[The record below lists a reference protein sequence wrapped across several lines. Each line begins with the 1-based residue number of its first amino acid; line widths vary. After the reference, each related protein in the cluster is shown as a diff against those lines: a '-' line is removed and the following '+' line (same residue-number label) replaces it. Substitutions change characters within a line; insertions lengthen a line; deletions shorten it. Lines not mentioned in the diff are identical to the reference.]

1 MTPLIA
7 SVVLEVSI
15 HKALDYVIPQELVSH
30 VKRGVCVEVPLRGK
44 TCRGFVVEVKTES
57 AVTNLLP
64 IERVISSGPLLTED
78 LFMLAL
84 FIAKYYVCPLGRVIK
99 TMLPAGVRKNTQ
111 LKEQYSVVRI
121 LSKEE
126 LRSHCIDLLT
136 KAPQQAAILEVMLQ
150 VKKDILLSELL
161 EKANAQASSV
171 KSLVEKGL
179 LLLDRVRASNSLL
192 QGEEYFT
199 TKPKTLREEQKQ
211 ALHAI
216 SSSLDSGKFQCHLL
230 FGVTG
235 SGKTEVYLQAI
246 EKALQL
252 KKGVIMLVPEI
263 SLTEQTI
270 HRFKSRFSEHI
281 AVIHHRISDGEKREA
296 WENILEGKA
305 PIVIGARSAVFCPM
319 PNLGLIIVDE
329 EHEQSYKS
337 EESPCYNAKDVA
349 IMRAKFANATCVLGS
364 ATPSLETYHNALS
377 GKYTLSKL
385 TNRGE
390 NQTLAQVRL
399 VDMKHEIEKAKRFTL
414 FSDLLLSNLEKRK
427 AKGEQAILFLN
438 RRGYHTVLLCQSCMQ
453 PIKCPHCDVK
463 LAFHKSELY
472 ISCHLCGLKAK
483 PPHNCPSCK
492 AESMIK
498 YSGIG
503 TEKVE
508 AMLRGIFPN
517 LRTMRVDADT
527 TRHKGS
533 LERMLQ
539 EFRSGKVDVLI
550 GTQMI
555 AKGLHFPEVTLVGVL
570 NADSTLHI
578 PDFRA
583 QESVFQLITQGAGR
597 AGRGFSPGEVIIQ
610 TGLPEHSTIQHAM
623 RQDYEAFFQEE
634 LAIRKAFHFPPFCR
648 MAKFV
653 FSAKEESKAL
663 EFATQYAEL
672 LHSHLSQDY
681 LCHPVV
687 PSGHTKVKDYFRFQF
702 LIRGPSIVPICAA
715 IEKTEKTLRVPSTII
730 RSIDVDPTSTF
741 F

>member
-1 MTPLIA
+1 
-7 SVVLEVSI
+7 
-15 HKALDYVIPQELVSH
+15 
-30 VKRGVCVEVPLRGK
+30 
-44 TCRGFVVEVKTES
+44 
-57 AVTNLLP
+57 
-64 IERVISSGPLLTED
+64 
-78 LFMLAL
+78 
-84 FIAKYYVCPLGRVIK
+84 
-99 TMLPAGVRKNTQ
+99 
-111 LKEQYSVVRI
+111 
-121 LSKEE
+121 
-126 LRSHCIDLLT
+126 
-136 KAPQQAAILEVMLQ
+136 
-150 VKKDILLSELL
+150 
-161 EKANAQASSV
+161 
-171 KSLVEKGL
+171 
-179 LLLDRVRASNSLL
+179 
-192 QGEEYFT
+192 
-199 TKPKTLREEQKQ
+199 
-211 ALHAI
+211 
-216 SSSLDSGKFQCHLL
+216 
-230 FGVTG
+230 
-235 SGKTEVYLQAI
+235 
-246 EKALQL
+246 
-252 KKGVIMLVPEI
+252 
-263 SLTEQTI
+263 
-270 HRFKSRFSEHI
+270 
-281 AVIHHRISDGEKREA
+281 RISDGEKREA

-364 ATPSLETYHNALS
+364 ATPSLETYHNAHS

-503 TEKVE
+503 TEKV
-508 AMLRGIFPN
+508 
-517 LRTMRVDADT
+517 
-527 TRHKGS
+527 
-533 LERMLQ
+533 
-539 EFRSGKVDVLI
+539 DVLI

-634 LAIRKAFHFPPFCR
+634 L
-648 MAKFV
+648 
-653 FSAKEESKAL
+653 
-663 EFATQYAEL
+663 
-672 LHSHLSQDY
+672 
-681 LCHPVV
+681 
-687 PSGHTKVKDYFRFQF
+687 
-702 LIRGPSIVPICAA
+702 
-715 IEKTEKTLRVPSTII
+715 
-730 RSIDVDPTSTF
+730 
-741 F
+741 